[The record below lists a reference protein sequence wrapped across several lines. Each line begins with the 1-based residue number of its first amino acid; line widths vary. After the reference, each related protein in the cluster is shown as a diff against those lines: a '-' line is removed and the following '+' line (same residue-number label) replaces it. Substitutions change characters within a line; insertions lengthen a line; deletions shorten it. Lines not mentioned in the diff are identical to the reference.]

1 MVAVGAPALRAGERK
16 LGAFHPAVSGSG
28 ADTTPDDGDPAGV
41 KGRELMSTRTDT
53 ALTDGPKLPSIGSQ
67 INGWLF
73 SRPRAWAW
81 NLIAPPGVRR
91 QARRDGYCAGLLLG
105 EGYRN
110 QRQTPWHHRDLRA
123 WEAGLRDGAEL
134 AARRGHPDR
143 MAVHM
148 LPLLS
153 RP

>member
-1 MVAVGAPALRAGERK
+1 MG
-16 LGAFHPAVSGSG
+16 
-28 ADTTPDDGDPAGV
+28 
-41 KGRELMSTRTDT
+41 TRTAS
-53 ALTDGPKLPSIGSQ
+53 ALSDAPRLPSIGRQ

-73 SRPRAWAW
+73 SLPRAWAW
-81 NLIAPPGVRR
+81 NLVAPPRVRR

-123 WEAGLRDGAEL
+123 WQAGLRDGAEL
-134 AARRGHPDR
+134 AARRVQPDRNPGHP
-143 MAVHM
+143 
-148 LPLLS
+148 LPQPR

>member
-1 MVAVGAPALRAGERK
+1 MG
-16 LGAFHPAVSGSG
+16 
-28 ADTTPDDGDPAGV
+28 
-41 KGRELMSTRTDT
+41 TRTAT
-53 ALTDGPKLPSIGSQ
+53 ALTDVPQLPGIGSQ
-67 INGWLF
+67 INDRLF

-123 WEAGLRDGAEL
+123 WQAGLRDGAEL
-134 AARRGHPDR
+134 AARRVQPDR
-143 MAVHM
+143 NPTH
-148 LPLLS
+148 P
-153 RP
+153 RPQPIRPAPTARQ